1 MMKVKEVTALPRLL
15 IGMTTLEYALQP
27 MSEHSLKT
35 SQEMLKQSWI
45 LVGQGMKNLLQ
56 LLLIHYSWQKMLL
69 YYLPSVHILQSYS
82 HKTDQFVAEF
92 APLEC
97 T

>member
-1 MMKVKEVTALPRLL
+1 MMKVKEVIALTQLL

-45 LVGQGMKNLLQ
+45 LVGQGVRNLLQ
-56 LLLIHYSWQKMLL
+56 LLLIHNSGQKMLL
-69 YYLPSVHILQSYS
+69 CYLPSGHILQSYL
-82 HKTDQFVAEF
+82 HKTDRFVAEF
-92 APLEC
+92 APLEY